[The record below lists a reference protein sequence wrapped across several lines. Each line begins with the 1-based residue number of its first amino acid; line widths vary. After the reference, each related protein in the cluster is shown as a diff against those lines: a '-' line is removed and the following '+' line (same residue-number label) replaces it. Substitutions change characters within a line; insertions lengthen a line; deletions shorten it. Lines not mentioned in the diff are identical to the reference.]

1 MCIILTGGVDMK
13 KIFVWFIVVLTCV
26 AIGQELFDYVR
37 TNKDVAYN
45 VVSEKISD
53 NGTKMIHVLLK
64 SQTWREFEWKHDVLI
79 VIPPQV
85 EFENTAVLLITGDF
99 DPTRAK
105 EVEDFLWITEKFGA
119 PLIVL
124 GDVPNQPIFG
134 LREDDLIA
142 HTFVQYGETGD
153 PTWPLLFPM
162 TTSAVA
168 AMDMAQE
175 MLNVEKF
182 FVTGA
187 SKRGWTTWLT
197 AVVDERVFAIAP
209 IVFDNLNFEK
219 QLAQQLKMYGEYS
232 KSISPYVER
241 GLPEYVRTEVGQKL
255 LKMVDPYSYKDQ
267 LKMPKYIVNATNDEY
282 WTIYSSMLYFF
293 DLPGKNYLLYVP
305 NNPHGIKNIP
315 YVVDNLSSF
324 FKLVLKNVLPQISFE
339 IFDGTIVIKDDPVI
353 RQVYLHRAVSDTTD
367 FRKSLW
373 LRFPILPD
381 AGVYSIS
388 VEPPQ
393 GRHVAY
399 YAEIVLEIEGLTLSV
414 CTPGVYK

>member
-1 MCIILTGGVDMK
+1 MCIILTGGVGMK
-13 KIFVWFIVVLTCV
+13 KIFVWFIVVLTCI

-105 EVEDFLWITEKFGA
+105 EAEDFLWIAEKFGI

-168 AMDMAQE
+168 TMDMAQE

-197 AVVDERVFAIAP
+197 AVVDDRVFAIAP

-241 GLPEYVRTEVGQKL
+241 GLPEYVRTEVGQRL

>member
-1 MCIILTGGVDMK
+1 VK

-26 AIGQELFDYVR
+26 AIAQELFDYVR
-37 TNKDVAYN
+37 THKDVAYD
-45 VVSEKISD
+45 VVSEKISE

-64 SQTWREFEWKHDVLI
+64 SQTWRGFEWKHDVLI
-79 VIPPQV
+79 AIPPQI
-85 EFENTAVLLITGDF
+85 EFQNVAVLLITGDF

-105 EVEDFLWITEKFGA
+105 EVEDFLWIAEKFGA

-134 LREDDLIA
+134 LREDHLIA
-142 HTFVQYGETGD
+142 HTFVQYGETND

-219 QLAQQLKMYGEYS
+219 QLAQQMKMYGEYS
-232 KSISPYVER
+232 RSISPYVER

-255 LKMVDPYSYKDQ
+255 LKMVDPYSYRDR
-267 LKMPKYIVNATNDEY
+267 LTMPKYIVNATNDEY

-293 DLPGKNYLLYVP
+293 DLRGKNYLLYVP

-324 FKLVLKNVLPQISFE
+324 FKLALRGQLVDIDYELSE
-339 IFDGTIVIKDDPVI
+339 GTIVIRDHPTI

-373 LRFPILPD
+373 LRFPVLPD
-381 AGVYSIS
+381 EGVYSIS

-393 GRHVAY
+393 NRHVAY

-414 CTPGVYK
+414 CTPGVYR

>member
-1 MCIILTGGVDMK
+1 
-13 KIFVWFIVVLTCV
+13 
-26 AIGQELFDYVR
+26 
-37 TNKDVAYN
+37 
-45 VVSEKISD
+45 
-53 NGTKMIHVLLK
+53 
-64 SQTWREFEWKHDVLI
+64 LI
-79 VIPPQV
+79 AIPPQI
-85 EFENTAVLLITGDF
+85 EFQNVAVLLITGDF

-105 EVEDFLWITEKFGA
+105 EVEDFLWIAEKFGA

-134 LREDDLIA
+134 LREDHLIA
-142 HTFVQYGETGD
+142 HTFVQYGETND

-219 QLAQQLKMYGEYS
+219 QLAQQMKMYGEYS
-232 KSISPYVER
+232 RSISPYVER

-255 LKMVDPYSYKDQ
+255 LKMVDPYSYRDR
-267 LKMPKYIVNATNDEY
+267 LTMPKYIVNATNDEY

-293 DLPGKNYLLYVP
+293 DLRGKNYLLYVP

-324 FKLVLKNVLPQISFE
+324 FKLALRSQLVDIDYELSE
-339 IFDGTIVIKDDPVI
+339 GTIVIRDHPTI

-367 FRKSLW
+367 FRRSLW
-373 LRFPILPD
+373 LRFPVLPD
-381 AGVYSIS
+381 EGVYSIS

-393 GRHVAY
+393 NRHVAY
-399 YAEIVLEIEGLTLSV
+399 
-414 CTPGVYK
+414 

>member
-1 MCIILTGGVDMK
+1 MK
-13 KIFVWFIVVLTCV
+13 KIFVWFAVVLTCL
-26 AIGQELFDYVR
+26 ATGQELFDYVR
-37 TNKDVAYN
+37 THKDVSYKII
-45 VVSEKISD
+45 SEKISE
-53 NGTKMIHVLLK
+53 NGTKTIHVLLK
-64 SQTWREFEWKHDVLI
+64 SQTWREFEWQHDVLL
-79 VIPPQV
+79 VIPPQL
-85 EFENTAVLLITGDF
+85 EFESVAVLFITGDF

-105 EVEDFLWITEKFGA
+105 EVEDYLWIAEKFGV
-119 PLIVL
+119 PFIVL

-142 HTFVQYGETGD
+142 HTFVQYAETND

-175 MLNVEKF
+175 LLNVEKF
-182 FVTGA
+182 FVSGA

-197 AVVDERVFAIAP
+197 AAVDERVFAIAP

-219 QLAQQLKMYGEYS
+219 QLAQQLEMYGKYS
-232 KSISPYVER
+232 GSISPYVER
-241 GLPEYVRTEVGQKL
+241 GLPEYVHSEVGQRL
-255 LKMVDPYSYKDQ
+255 LKMVDPCSYKDR
-267 LKMPKYIVNATNDEY
+267 LTMPKYIVNATNDEY

-293 DLPGKNYLLYVP
+293 DLQGKNYLLYVP

-315 YVVDNLSSF
+315 YVVDNLSGF
-324 FKLVLKNVLPQISFE
+324 FKLVLKRQLVDIDFE
-339 IFDGTIVIKDDPVI
+339 IREGKIVIKDHPAI

-373 LRFPILPD
+373 LRFPVLPD

-393 GRHVAY
+393 NRHVAY
-399 YAEIVLEIEGLTLSV
+399 YAEIVLEIEGLTWSV
-414 CTPGVYK
+414 CTPGVYE

>member
-1 MCIILTGGVDMK
+1 MCRDSSRTVR
-13 KIFVWFIVVLTCV
+13 
-26 AIGQELFDYVR
+26 YVR
-37 TNKDVAYN
+37 THKDVAYD
-45 VVSEKISD
+45 VVSEKISE

-79 VIPPQV
+79 AIPPQI
-85 EFENTAVLLITGDF
+85 EFQNVAVLLITGDF

-105 EVEDFLWITEKFGA
+105 EVEDFLWIAEKFGA

-134 LREDDLIA
+134 LREDHLIA
-142 HTFVQYGETGD
+142 HTFVQYGETND

-219 QLAQQLKMYGEYS
+219 QLAQQMKMYGEYS
-232 KSISPYVER
+232 RSISPYVER

-255 LKMVDPYSYKDQ
+255 LKMVDPYSYRDR
-267 LKMPKYIVNATNDEY
+267 LTMPKYIVNATNDEY

-293 DLPGKNYLLYVP
+293 DLRGKNYLLYVP

-324 FKLVLKNVLPQISFE
+324 FKLALRGQLVDIDYELSE
-339 IFDGTIVIKDDPVI
+339 GTIVIRDHPTI

-373 LRFPILPD
+373 LRFPVLPD
-381 AGVYSIS
+381 EGVYSIS

-393 GRHVAY
+393 NRHVAY

-414 CTPGVYK
+414 CTPGVYR

>member
-1 MCIILTGGVDMK
+1 MK
-13 KIFVWFIVVLTCV
+13 KIFVWFIVVLTCI

-45 VVSEKISD
+45 VMSEKISD

-79 VIPPQV
+79 AITPQV

-105 EVEDFLWITEKFGA
+105 QVEDFLWIAEKFGA

-168 AMDMAQE
+168 TMDMAQE

-187 SKRGWTTWLT
+187 SKRGWTTWLS

-209 IVFDNLNFEK
+209 IVFDNLNFQK

-241 GLPEYVRTEVGQKL
+241 GLPEQVHTEVGQRL
-255 LKMVDPYSYKDQ
+255 LKMVDLYSYKDQ